1 MIGIAVH
8 VGSDCSDPP
17 TFANAIA
24 VARKLFEVGQKVGYD
39 FTLLDIG
46 GGFPG
51 GKTTNIAEVF
61 VQNTKMNVE
70 RSFEILGNIVD
81 CVGHQRRIRFALSV
95 AEHKSDI
102 RTRSIFRRICLHIGD
117 SCTLQTERLQKWQS
131 G

>member
-24 VARKLFEVGQKVGYD
+24 VARNLFDVGKNVGYD
-39 FTLLDIG
+39 FSLLDIG

-51 GKTTNIAEVF
+51 GKTTNIAEVC
-61 VQNTKMNVE
+61 VQNTKMNAE
-70 RSFEILGNIVD
+70 KRFEILGNIAD
-81 CVGHQRRIRFALSV
+81 CVGHQWRIRFALSV

-102 RTRSIFRRICLHIGD
+102 
-117 SCTLQTERLQKWQS
+117 
-131 G
+131 

>member
-24 VARKLFEVGQKVGYD
+24 VARQLFDVGKKVGYD

-51 GKTTNIAEVF
+51 AKETNMAEARNQSAKV
-61 VQNTKMNVE
+61 
-70 RSFEILGNIVD
+70 RSCDFQRFDIL
-81 CVGHQRRIRFALSV
+81 
-95 AEHKSDI
+95 
-102 RTRSIFRRICLHIGD
+102 
-117 SCTLQTERLQKWQS
+117 
-131 G
+131 